1 MTCKGVC
8 DRYKAKKISGIG
20 RYASGQKRCQICE
33 IFIEWSGRWCPCC
46 KYRLRSKPRNI
57 VYKQK
62 LAKLELKAGSEVK
75 IYKKWKTGE
84 EFEGDAVLVALVK
97 QSVLKGKGQ
106 KWVIKFKQD
115 IYTDGEEAKT
125 YQITILLNPN

>member
-75 IYKKWKTGE
+75 IYKKWKVGYQVQTRYLYRWGRSQNIPKNH
-84 EFEGDAVLVALVK
+84 FVK
-97 QSVLKGKGQ
+97 
-106 KWVIKFKQD
+106 
-115 IYTDGEEAKT
+115 
-125 YQITILLNPN
+125 P